1 MLTQQ
6 SKPTMKGN
14 ADDDDDEFTA
24 LIHRSDHPRNND
36 AADQT
41 LRSYTIFSFL
51 FAANPSAALA
61 CLSLATARLGS
72 SGALSSGV
80 LYLTYTL
87 SSVMG
92 ATYVVKKLGSRNAMI
107 VGMSLYCCYVGCFW
121 AAVSFP
127 NIAVIAVISG
137 AFFGGIG
144 AGILWTAQGSYFASA
159 AEEHALNLGCDWTEC
174 TSLLSGI
181 FAFAYLIEETILHVS
196 SYFLLQWGVP
206 WTGIFALYT
215 MIAILSTVSI
225 IFVKNYPPSR
235 DNSSTKS
242 QFYNV
247 TVALNLLFTDK
258 KMPFLVGL
266 SAAFGFAGA
275 FLNSFVS
282 GQVIRLALD
291 DADSKFVGLFVSWAA
306 FVAAISSLIFGRFT
320 HDYGKAPVMII
331 GNAIFIFVAL
341 PFILRPDLTS
351 WTWQLLLLVYTCQ
364 GLGRATFESTVKATF
379 ADMYPHEKVSIQL
392 PIIKL

>member
-24 LIHRSDHPRNND
+24 LIHRSDYPRNND

-144 AGILWTAQGSYFASA
+144 AGILWTVVGSFCLKIYIKARVMF
-159 AEEHALNLGCDWTEC
+159 C
-174 TSLLSGI
+174 
-181 FAFAYLIEETILHVS
+181 LIL
-196 SYFLLQWGVP
+196 
-206 WTGIFALYT
+206 
-215 MIAILSTVSI
+215 
-225 IFVKNYPPSR
+225 
-235 DNSSTKS
+235 
-242 QFYNV
+242 
-247 TVALNLLFTDK
+247 
-258 KMPFLVGL
+258 
-266 SAAFGFAGA
+266 
-275 FLNSFVS
+275 
-282 GQVIRLALD
+282 
-291 DADSKFVGLFVSWAA
+291 
-306 FVAAISSLIFGRFT
+306 LIFCG
-320 HDYGKAPVMII
+320 P
-331 GNAIFIFVAL
+331 
-341 PFILRPDLTS
+341 
-351 WTWQLLLLVYTCQ
+351 QL
-364 GLGRATFESTVKATF
+364 FF
-379 ADMYPHEKVSIQL
+379 AHYLME
-392 PIIKL
+392 